1 MSALD
6 MAAYL
11 LSRIAED
18 ERVAREAAVG
28 RGAVWTQGD
37 DDATGWDRDLV
48 HFHSDRSGW
57 TQFSDEAGAAHVSRW
72 DPSRVLAECE
82 AKRWIVERCQWVR
95 DNRDYADWA
104 TADMADEVLQHL
116 VQVYADRPDFPS
128 MWPPEWTR

>member
-37 DDATGWDRDLV
+37 DDSPAWDHDLV
-48 HFHSDRSGW
+48 YFHSDRSGW
-57 TQFSDEAGAAHVSRW
+57 TQFGDEAVAAHVSRW
-72 DPSRVLAECE
+72 DPPRVLAECE
-82 AKRWIVERCQWVR
+82 AKRRVVEHCQ
-95 DNRDYADWA
+95 
-104 TADMADEVLQHL
+104 EVLLHHVHGDWDATDL
-116 VQVYADRPDFPS
+116 AREVLLHFVCVYAGRLDYPPE
-128 MWPPEWTR
+128 WPPEVAG